1 MPLSNTTQD
10 ILRSSPY
17 WDDYSRDKRFH
28 RILMKP
34 RTPVQTR
41 ELNQMQSMLQ
51 NQVEQ
56 VTSSVYR
63 EGVAVSGGQQ
73 TLDTNA
79 IVLQVVRND
88 AVDIN
93 NFFNAET
100 NVGAIAEGLTS
111 GARAIVTQVSAQP
124 SSSYAAILFAP
135 LAATSFVS
143 EESVQFSDIE
153 TGDAIATMVVAP
165 GSAATNVAST
175 FSIER
180 GVFYLRGHLVEVP
193 KQTVILSTNT
203 QAPSK
208 RIGFTINESV
218 VTAADDATLLD
229 PALGTTN
236 YAGPGADRLKL
247 TAVLTAKDILDDRIA
262 PNSDVNFIELVRVVE
277 GIIQPQSDRLQSD
290 FIENTLARRTNDES
304 GDYVVRPFRLLV
316 KDHNPPV
323 SIPNITGFVS
333 GNTSSPIIQAA
344 NTITTITLANGAT
357 SNVTTLFQDE
367 ISVGDVLVVNG
378 ERRDVSAITSNTALT
393 VNAAFTVEFTNAIA
407 TVISA
412 EKVNLELEAG
422 KAYVR
427 GYEIETKGISK
438 LSADRA
444 RTTQAVDNG
453 TVGTGFGPY
462 VIVTR
467 DTGLFN
473 INTMEVVDLHCVPF
487 SNVDVAL
494 VNAAAGNYLSSK
506 IGTARVRSF
515 LYHSGIGDANTT
527 YKMYVV
533 GAEFQTKA
541 FAVNTTHTTSD
552 NTRLIGNSTVN
563 AVTVSAT
570 AKTIRLRQNA
580 ASSDGGVLP
589 VGNHAFVGA
598 TVKLY
603 TVDGYEVN
611 YPVLASVDSSN
622 TTTLRDHTLT
632 LASDDVLGSVNA
644 NASVQITFSDK
655 CIRSMTNNAN
665 TKTKGATVSIFG
677 KVGYAA
683 NANTV
688 MQNTNATSLLF
699 RYRGGVI
706 KPDTITDENYEVLR
720 YIGSVSGN
728 DAATTGN
735 VEFAIN
741 SATVALGTGEFPYP
755 QTEDVYQYIV
765 ASLSSN
771 GCAIPLNAAV
781 ADVDDYTIRLGV
793 PNTAISGYASPG
805 PTTIDV
811 YARMSVDSAGARTKT
826 LFVGNTA
833 LSNVAVNAAGM
844 LVSNI
849 ATGRGQIGINNINST
864 SDRVV
869 SLGIADV
876 NAVKKIYAVI
886 DANTISTNS
895 SAVVDVTDNYR
906 LDNGQRDWCYDYSSV
921 VLKTGKVH
929 FTTNCSQLLVIV
941 DRWSHS
947 TPTAGLGYFNPASYA
962 GVAIEDTPVFANP
975 KTGDLVP
982 LSGFVDFRPV
992 RSADVASAN
1001 TAINPYT
1008 TSSTTFETTVLPYPS
1023 AAYRADYEFY
1033 LSRIDK
1039 IVLTK
1044 NRQFRVISGTPAVTP
1059 EIPSDDAEG
1068 ITLYVVSFPA
1078 YTPFPSSVQVR
1089 PFEYKRYS
1097 MKDIRTLEKRIENLE
1112 YYAAL
1117 STMDL
1122 QSLNNP
1128 ELDENDNERFKNGIV
1143 TDNFSTDKV
1152 ANFKHPDTTVA
1163 LDHANQQLRPR
1174 GTVVQKSLAPD
1185 PANSTNVRRLGNA
1198 SSGLVCLDYTV
1209 VPFITQGAA
1218 SKSVNI
1224 NPFNVFSWNGT
1235 LRMFPSSD
1243 TWIDTITKPDLVLTL
1258 FNENDGIRDGET
1270 IETSWNYWTETHS
1283 GVTSTENGTT
1293 TGWLL
1298 NEDPNNP
1305 HPEQEWARGTQG
1317 VREQNL
1323 AFTRTISTS
1332 SSTNYAQATFA
1343 HTKVSTITS
1352 DMGEKVINRA
1362 IASKMR
1368 GVDVDIAASGLLPGA
1383 TMRATFDEVDVTN
1396 YVERANRIEITA
1408 NSASTFQI
1416 QDVIATNSGGTARI
1430 VGIVTNIV
1438 INTDENVTR
1447 NVAYL
1452 YVVDARG
1459 SFSGTTIIS
1468 RTNPQA
1474 LVSQQTISV
1483 TVEGYEHWH
1492 GQAQQVVSAA
1502 SRIIRLGV
1510 GAPTTTDPYT
1520 GKVIY
1525 FTDGG
1530 YRQFVDLLNNT
1541 TTTGVSGVA
1550 GYRAKIV
1557 AYNQATRDVTLESLP
1572 GDVQPAFLAQQSLY
1586 TTDNPIRYSIGDLET
1601 TAMGD
1606 TTAIAVSPGSFFG
1619 MFRLPGMRQ
1628 PTGAGANAHTRVMS
1642 SDLQFNTGERVFR
1655 LQNIDSIIDSSAR
1668 REFNSQGTTVTKQ
1681 REWVRTRQIDR
1692 WSTQGEVSSQTVSSS
1707 NITEQVNFIS
1717 YIDPLAQTFLVSAKD
1732 YPNGVFIS
1740 ALDLFFA
1747 KKGKTGM
1754 DVTVQL
1760 RSTVNGYPSAD
1771 TILATAKVAAGD
1783 IKVVPTGVTP
1793 SPGTATHYTRFNFDV
1808 PQYLAPNFEYAI
1820 TVLSNSNEY
1829 EVFVGELGQK
1839 LIGSDKII
1847 AQQPHGGVLFKS
1859 QNARTW
1865 IPEPMEDLMFVL
1877 HRADFSMATGTL
1889 ALQLANNYSTLIDQ
1903 IDYDVLYLGADYL
1916 DFPAT
1921 QDYTRF
1927 TLTTVNTANVAVSQ
1941 PFRPNI
1947 NVDMSERKR
1956 IVNGQASS
1964 LKLTATLRTSNSHV
1978 SPIYD
1983 VERLS
1988 ALLIKNRIDNGRLYG
2003 NSVTFTAATPNT
2015 SASANYTANGNSY
2028 VLTVTGGNGTGA
2040 VLYANTSNTGHVVSI
2055 YVANGGYGYTET
2067 PTVTMSANTSYAN
2080 TDFDVQPVF
2089 SYAGETSIA
2098 AASIG
2103 EQKARYLTVPI
2114 NLADGFDAGDLK
2126 VYLSAVRAPQH
2137 DIDVYYRVLGTGD
2150 PQQFEEKPW
2159 ALMALKPDQEEI
2171 YSPSLTVRKEYEYR
2185 TVGNTASYVSNGVS
2199 FDRFHTFAIKVVL
2212 RSTLTGNAFA
2222 TDTVNV
2228 PLVSNL
2234 RILALDE

>member
-28 RILMKP
+28 RILIKP
-34 RTPVQTR
+34 RVPVQTR

-56 VTSSVYR
+56 VASSVYR
-63 EGVAVSGGQQ
+63 EGTAVSGGQQ

-79 IVLQVVRND
+79 IVLQVVRDD

-93 NFFNAET
+93 NFFNPET
-100 NVGAIAEGLTS
+100 NIGAIAEGITS
-111 GARAIVTQVSAQP
+111 GARAIVTQVSTQP
-124 SSSYAAILFAP
+124 SSSYSAILFAP
-135 LAATSFVS
+135 LAATSFVA

-165 GSAATNVAST
+165 GTAATNVAST
-175 FSIER
+175 FSVEK
-180 GVFYLRGHLVEVP
+180 GVFYLRGHLVDVP
-193 KQTVILSTNT
+193 KQTIILSTSS

-208 RIGFTINESV
+208 RIGFTISESV
-218 VTAADDATLLD
+218 ITSADDATLLD

-236 YAGPGADRLKL
+236 YAGPGADRLKI

-277 GIIQPQSDRLQSD
+277 GVIQPQSDRLQTD

-304 GDYVVRPFRLLV
+304 GDYVVEPFRLLV
-316 KDHNPPV
+316 KDHNPSV
-323 SIPNITGFVS
+323 NVPNITGFVS
-333 GNTSSPIIQAA
+333 GNTSSAIIQAA
-344 NTITTITLANGAT
+344 NTITTITLANGVT
-357 SNVTTLFQDE
+357 SNVTTLFDDE
-367 ISVGDVLVVNG
+367 ISVGDILVVNG
-378 ERRDVSAITSNTALT
+378 ERREVVSITSNTALT

-407 TVISA
+407 TVVSD

-427 GYEIETKGISK
+427 GYEIETKGVSK
-438 LSADRA
+438 LAAERA

-462 VIVTR
+462 VIVNR
-467 DTGLFN
+467 DTGLFD
-473 INTMEVVDLHCVPF
+473 ISTMEVVDLHCVPF
-487 SNVDVAL
+487 ANVSTNL
-494 VNAAAGNYLSSK
+494 VNAASGNYLSSK

-515 LYHSGIGDANTT
+515 LYHSGIGDANTA

-533 GAEFQTKA
+533 GAEFQTKTFTVTGDA
-541 FAVNTTHTTSD
+541 
-552 NTRLIGNSTVN
+552 NSNIQLTGV
-563 AVTVSAT
+563 AKSAS
-570 AKTIRLRQNA
+570 AKTITLTQNA
-580 ASSDGGVLP
+580 SSSSGGALP

-611 YPVLASVDSSN
+611 YPVLASTDSSN
-622 TTTLRDHTLT
+622 TTTLRQHTLT
-632 LASDDVLGSVNA
+632 LSSDDVLGSVNTSA
-644 NASVQITFSDK
+644 NVQITFSDK

-665 TKTKGATVSIFG
+665 TKSKGVTVSIFG

-741 SATVALGTGEFPYP
+741 SSTVALGTGEFPYP
-755 QTEDVYQYIV
+755 QTEDVYQYIA

-771 GCAIPLNAAV
+771 GCPIPLNAAV

-793 PNTAISGYASPG
+793 PNTAISGFTSPG
-805 PTTIDV
+805 SATIDV

-833 LSNVAVNAAGM
+833 LSNVAVNSLGM
-844 LVSNI
+844 LISN
-849 ATGRGQIGINNINST
+849 TSLGRGHIGINDINST

-869 SLGIADV
+869 SLGVADV

-886 DANTISTNS
+886 DANTMSTNTA
-895 SAVVDVTDNYR
+895 AVVDVTDNYR

-947 TPTAGLGYFNPASYA
+947 TPTAGLGYFSPASYA
-962 GVAIEDTPVFANP
+962 GVAIEDIPVFANP

-992 RSADVASAN
+992 RSANVASAN
-1001 TAINPYT
+1001 TATNPYT

-1023 AAYRADYEFY
+1023 AAYRADYDFY

-1044 NRQFRVISGTPAVTP
+1044 NRQFRVISGTPAVNP

-1089 PFEYKRYS
+1089 PFEYKRYT

-1143 TDNFSTDKV
+1143 TDNFTTDRV

-1163 LDHANQQLRPR
+1163 LDHTNQQLRPR
-1174 GTVVQKSLAPD
+1174 GTVVQKSLTPNPTA
-1185 PANSTNVRRLGNA
+1185 STNVRRLGNA

-1224 NPFNVFSWNGT
+1224 NPFNVFSWNGS

-1270 IETSWNYWTETHS
+1270 IETSWNYWSETHQ
-1283 GVTSTENGTT
+1283 GVTSVESGTS
-1293 TGWLL
+1293 TGWLRQ
-1298 NEDPNNP
+1298 EDPDNP

-1323 AFTRTISTS
+1323 AVTRTISTS
-1332 SSTNYAQATFA
+1332 STTNYAQATFT

-1396 YVERANRIEITA
+1396 YVERANRIEIA
-1408 NSASTFQI
+1408 ASSASTFQI
-1416 QDVIATNSGGTARI
+1416 QDVITTNSGGTARI
-1430 VGIVTNIV
+1430 AGIVTN
-1438 INTDENVTR
+1438 TDE

-1459 SFSGTTIIS
+1459 TFAGTTIIS
-1468 RTNPQA
+1468 RSNPQA
-1474 LVSQQTISV
+1474 LVTSQTISIAV
-1483 TVEGYEHWH
+1483 QGYEHWH
-1492 GQAQQVVSAA
+1492 GQAQLVSSA
-1502 SRIIRLGV
+1502 SPWTVRLNA
-1510 GAPTTTDPYT
+1510 GASSTTDPYT

-1557 AYNQATRDVTLESLP
+1557 SYNPSTRDVELEGLP
-1572 GDVQPAFLAQQSLY
+1572 GDVQSAFTSQLSLY

-1606 TTAIAVSPGSFFG
+1606 TNAVAVSPGSFFG

-1628 PTGAGANAHTRVMS
+1628 PTGSGANAHTRVMS

-1655 LQNIDSIIDSSAR
+1655 LQNVDSIIDSSAR

-1692 WSTQGEVSSQTVSSS
+1692 WSTVGEVSSQTVSSS
-1707 NITEQVNFIS
+1707 NISEDVSFIS

-1771 TILATAKVAAGD
+1771 TILSTAKVAAGD

-1793 SPGTATHYTRFNFDV
+1793 SPGNATHYTRFNFDV

-1865 IPEPMEDLMFVL
+1865 VPEPTEDLMFVL
-1877 HRADFSMATGTL
+1877 HRADFTMAEGTL
-1889 ALQLANNYSTLIDQ
+1889 ALHLANNYSTLIDQ
-1903 IDYDVLYLGADYL
+1903 IDYDLLYLGADYL

-1927 TLTTVNTANVAVSQ
+1927 TLTTVNTANVAVAQS
-1941 PFRPNI
+1941 FRPNI
-1947 NVDMSERKR
+1947 NVNMSERKR
-1956 IVNGQASS
+1956 IFDGRASS
-1964 LKLTATLRTSNSHV
+1964 LQLQTTLRTSNSHV

-1988 ALLIKNRIDNGRLYG
+1988 ALLIKNRVDNGRLYG
-2003 NSVTFTAATPNT
+2003 NGVTFGAGTPNT
-2015 SASANYTANGNSY
+2015 SASASYTANGNSY
-2028 VLTVTGGNGTGA
+2028 SLTVTGGNGVGA
-2040 VLYANTSNTGHVVSI
+2040 VLYANTNTSGYVTSI

-2067 PTVTMSANTSYAN
+2067 PTVTMAAN
-2080 TDFDVQPVF
+2080 TDFTATGQPVF
-2089 SYAGETSIA
+2089 SYAGETSISSA
-2098 AASIG
+2098 ITG

-2137 DIDVYYRVLGTGD
+2137 DIDVYYRVMATGD

-2159 ALMALKPDQEEI
+2159 TLMSLKPDQEEM

-2185 TVGNTASYVSNGVS
+2185 TVGNTASYVSNGVT

-2212 RSTLTGNAFA
+2212 RSTLTDDAYEA
-2222 TDTVNV
+2222 DTVNV

-2234 RILALDE
+2234 RIIALDE